1 MEVLLAIVIVVLVA
15 AWVAVPLRGGREAA
29 EAGVEDPVLAELEA
43 RKQAKYREIR
53 DSELDHAQGKL
64 GDEEFAR
71 QDAELR
77 AEAIEILR
85 RIDAAGVGD
94 EGRRG
99 RTAPVERLDCPPVE
113 TLLSIVQ
120 VFVSIIL
127 ILLVLLHSG
136 KDAGLSG
143 AFGIG
148 GGGSSFG
155 GGSLVERNLDRW
167 TIFFALLF
175 VINTIVLLKI

>member
-1 MEVLLAIVIVVLVA
+1 MELLFAILIVVLVA
-15 AWVAVPLRGGREAA
+15 AYVSVPLRGRREEA

-85 RIDAAGVGD
+85 RIDAAGAERD
-94 EGRRG
+94 PEGGETARG
-99 RTAPVERLDCPPVE
+99 
-113 TLLSIVQ
+113 
-120 VFVSIIL
+120 
-127 ILLVLLHSG
+127 SG
-136 KDAGLSG
+136 
-143 AFGIG
+143 
-148 GGGSSFG
+148 
-155 GGSLVERNLDRW
+155 
-167 TIFFALLF
+167 
-175 VINTIVLLKI
+175 

>member
-1 MEVLLAIVIVVLVA
+1 MELLLAIVLLVLVA

-85 RIDAAGVGD
+85 RIDAAGAGD
-94 EGRRG
+94 RAGAGE
-99 RTAPVERLDCPPVE
+99 PPRW
-113 TLLSIVQ
+113 
-120 VFVSIIL
+120 
-127 ILLVLLHSG
+127 SG
-136 KDAGLSG
+136 
-143 AFGIG
+143 
-148 GGGSSFG
+148 
-155 GGSLVERNLDRW
+155 
-167 TIFFALLF
+167 
-175 VINTIVLLKI
+175 

>member
-1 MEVLLAIVIVVLVA
+1 MELLFAILIVVLVA
-15 AWVAVPLRGGREAA
+15 AWVSVPLLGGREEA

-85 RIDAAGVGD
+85 RIDAAGAGREPGD
-94 EGRRG
+94 GETARG
-99 RTAPVERLDCPPVE
+99 
-113 TLLSIVQ
+113 
-120 VFVSIIL
+120 
-127 ILLVLLHSG
+127 SG
-136 KDAGLSG
+136 
-143 AFGIG
+143 
-148 GGGSSFG
+148 
-155 GGSLVERNLDRW
+155 
-167 TIFFALLF
+167 
-175 VINTIVLLKI
+175 